1 MKENVF
7 DVLIYLFENYMEQGP
22 EFHPD
27 RQALTHELAEAGFRK
42 PEIRKAFT
50 WLEGLS
56 AQRQT
61 QREPAVQRDPG
72 SLRSYHPVELGKLD
86 ADSRGFLLFMEQ
98 NGVLDASL
106 REVVID
112 RVMALDLDEVSLE
125 QLKWIVLMV
134 LFNQPGQE
142 QAYAL
147 IEDLVYDELQGHL
160 H

>member
-27 RQALTHELAEAGFRK
+27 QQALTHELAEAGFRK
-42 PEIRKAFT
+42 HEIRKAFA

-56 AQRQT
+56 AQRHAKQST
-61 QREPAVQRDPG
+61 TIQRDSGAIRCYTPA
-72 SLRSYHPVELGKLD
+72 ELTKLD

-98 NGVLDASL
+98 NGVLDAQM

-112 RVMALDLDEVSLE
+112 RVMALDLDEVTLE
-125 QLKWIVLMV
+125 RLKWIVLMV

-147 IEDLVYDELQGHL
+147 LEDLVYDEFQGLL

>member
-42 PEIRKAFT
+42 LEIRKAFA

-56 AQRQT
+56 AQRQE
-61 QREPAVQRDPG
+61 QIPSAIQRDPG
-72 SLRSYHPVELGKLD
+72 STRCYHPAELNKLD
-86 ADSRGFLLFMEQ
+86 AESRGFLLFMEQ

-112 RVMALDLDEVSLE
+112 RVMALELDEVTLE

-147 IEDLVYDELQGHL
+147 IEDLVYDEFQGHL

>member
-56 AQRQT
+56 AQRQPQT
-61 QREPAVQRDPG
+61 PSAVQRDPG
-72 SLRSYHPVELGKLD
+72 SLRCYHPAELNKLD

-98 NGVLDASL
+98 NGVLDAPL

-112 RVMALDLDEVSLE
+112 RVMALELDEVTLE